1 MWVSL
6 QFMLNLIPTHQH
18 KRQSTLLIWFVCWL
32 TTIQPRIIIEIDL
45 TDYAVWYSGVKPAWW
60 RTWCF
65 WLTCPW
71 WKTQRTSRQLPWL
84 CLVKNYAIFSKRQVL
99 MRVWSAASQ
108 NMIFLKQTVTGLF
121 TQCRFVAVYIGL
133 TSFLLRLTRQQWT
146 VTRGRCM
153 AADG

>member
-1 MWVSL
+1 
-6 QFMLNLIPTHQH
+6 
-18 KRQSTLLIWFVCWL
+18 
-32 TTIQPRIIIEIDL
+32 
-45 TDYAVWYSGVKPAWW
+45 
-60 RTWCF
+60 
-65 WLTCPW
+65 
-71 WKTQRTSRQLPWL
+71 
-84 CLVKNYAIFSKRQVL
+84 L